1 MLQLDGFPPVMNTNS
16 SISKRRLLL
25 SLSIFMC
32 KFHGAV
38 VSEELT
44 PNHQGIV
51 LLVLLSDQL
60 DHHEEPC
67 CSPLTSGV
75 SEHEAFL
82 QPLPPEVPSDAAPK
96 GPH

>member
-25 SLSIFMC
+25 SLSIFMR
-32 KFHGAV
+32 KIHGAV
-38 VSEELT
+38 VSEDLT
-44 PNHQGIV
+44 ANHQGIV

-75 SEHEAFL
+75 SEHQAFL

-96 GPH
+96 EPH